1 MKFTQIYI
9 TICFL
14 LVSFLLQFGNDKLLI
29 SNKIAYILTEILV
42 VAFAYISGFLNS
54 D

>member
-1 MKFTQIYI
+1 MKFTQIYL
-9 TICFL
+9 TICLL

-29 SNKIAYILTEILV
+29 SNRIAYILTEIV
-42 VAFAYISGFLNS
+42 VVGFAFISGLSNS